1 MSATLVNAVAVVPS
15 MNIVFPVACNQ
26 KRYGFRMYIYTVD
39 YINSTLLSVV
49 YKKRFQICCVISYHL
64 Q

>member
-1 MSATLVNAVAVVPS
+1 MSATLANAVAAVPS

-39 YINSTLLSVV
+39 YINSTLLSVAMDRC
-49 YKKRFQICCVISYHL
+49 KWRKMIKEAR
-64 Q
+64 